1 MVAHA
6 ASQAAAVQRDA
17 GKASGRG
24 GRGGGSRCASGGA
37 VARGDHTELR
47 AGRRA
52 VQGLCLR
59 LDAGGDDGDP
69 HLAFQRV
76 VEGGAED
83 DVGVGI
89 DFLADAVGR
98 LVNLEQGHV
107 RAAGDVD
114 QQAARALH
122 RGVVEQRVVDRRL
135 CRVDG
140 PAVAGGLAS
149 AHHRL
154 AHLAHDRADVG
165 EVQVDQARHD
175 HQVGHAAHAGMQHI
189 VGHLEGVGE
198 SGLLVRHP
206 EQVLVRDD
214 DEGIDILLQFLD
226 AGFGKA
232 HAVMALEMER
242 LGDHANRQDVAL
254 ACRLGDDRCRTGAG
268 AAAHASGDEAHVGA
282 FEVLQNLVD
291 GGFRRRTA
299 DFRPR
304 TRAQTLR
311 DRGAE
316 LDTPLGNRLRDRLRI
331 GVGNHELDPGEVR
344 ADHVVDRVTAGTA
357 DTDHGDPRL
366 QVRLVR

>member
-6 ASQAAAVQRDA
+6 AAHAARIQRHA
-17 GKASGRG
+17 GKAGGRG
-24 GRGGGSRCASGGA
+24 GRRRGGRSGSAG
-37 VARGDHTELR
+37 ARGDHAQLR

-52 VQGLCLR
+52 VHGLRLC
-59 LDAGGDDGDP
+59 LDAGGDDGDA
-69 HLAFQRV
+69 HLAFQAV

-98 LVNLEQGHV
+98 LVHLEQRHV

-114 QQAARALH
+114 EQATRALH
-122 RGVVEQRVVDRRL
+122 RGVVQQRVVDRRL
-135 CRVDG
+135 GGVDG
-140 PAVAGGLAS
+140 AAVARRLAG

-189 VGHLEGVGE
+189 VSHLEGVGE
-198 SGLLVRHP
+198 GRLLVRHP
-206 EQVLVRDD
+206 EQVLVRDN

-226 AGFGKA
+226 AGIGEA
-232 HAVMALEMER
+232 HAVMALEVER
-242 LGDHANRQDVAL
+242 LGDHADRQDVAL
-254 ACRLGDDRCRTGAG
+254 ARRLGDDRCRTGAG
-268 AAAHASGDEAHVGA
+268 AAAHAGGDEAHVGA

-291 GGFRRRTA
+291 GGFRRRPA
-299 DFRPR
+299 NLRPR
-304 TRAQTLR
+304 PGAQTLGH
-311 DRGAE
+311 RGAE
-316 LDTPLGNRLRDRLRI
+316 LDTPLGDRLRDRLRI
-331 GVGNHELDPGEVR
+331 GVGDHELDPGQVR
-344 ADHVVDRVTAGTA
+344 ADHVVDRVAAGPA